1 MTDAFDSIDG
11 RLAQTLREK
20 GFTALTPVQEAV
32 VAHGNSEVD
41 FRISSQTGSGKTLAI
56 AMVLAQ
62 TWERATEPARADFS
76 GAAPRVAVIVPTREL
91 ATQVERELRWALGY
105 LKAQVVSV
113 TGGTSV
119 PGDRRLLHK
128 FRGILVGTPGRVCD
142 HLRTK
147 VLDLS
152 ALETLVLDE
161 ADQMLDL
168 GFREELDQIVES
180 SPKSRRTHFVSATFR
195 PEIKR
200 LAQRYQKEAVQLEG
214 TPLGSA
220 NADIQHIAHLI
231 HPDDRENALI
241 NTLLAS
247 LGQKTLVFARTRQ
260 DVRDLSDFLNEQGFS
275 AAPISGE
282 LEQRQRDRALAAFK
296 NGQTSILVATDVAAR
311 GIHVEDIEL
320 VVHVDPPSDAELY
333 VHRSGRTGRAGK
345 KGRSILLVPAR
356 SRARAER
363 LFTAAA
369 VRGRFLPTPDVKA
382 IEKLQLEGIKA
393 AIQEQLKAPVP
404 GPLDYLALARE
415 LLVEQD
421 PAELIA
427 RLLATAKIQGPC
439 EARELR
445 NVAPPAPARK
455 APLQSL
461 PPGVRSPSPMN
472 GPRGPAQRPFQ
483 PGAQSPVERSA
494 GEVGFARFRV
504 SMGNR
509 HGATPQR
516 ILSMVCRRGGIH
528 GSDVGSIRIEEG
540 FTTLEVNR
548 AVASAFAQK
557 SGRPDARD
565 PDVRISP
572 APAGAPPK
580 NSRPFAPPVR
590 FAPSGR

>member
-1 MTDAFDSIDG
+1 MDTAFELLDA
-11 RLAQTLREK
+11 RLAQTLRDK
-20 GFTALTPVQEAV
+20 GFTSLTPVQQAV
-32 VAHGNSEVD
+32 CAHGSAEVD
-41 FRISSQTGSGKTLAI
+41 FRISSQTGSGKTVAF

-62 TWERATEPARADFS
+62 TWERQMEVARPEFL
-76 GAAPRVAVIVPTREL
+76 GAVPRVAVIVPTREL
-91 ATQVERELRWALGY
+91 ATQVERELRWALSY
-105 LKAQVVSV
+105 LKAPVVSV

-119 PGDRRLLHK
+119 SGDRRLLHK

-142 HLRTK
+142 HIRTK

-168 GFREELDQIVES
+168 GFRDELDQIVES
-180 SPKSRRTHFVSATFR
+180 CPPTRRTHFVSATFR

-200 LAQRYQKEAVQLEG
+200 LAERYQKKAVQLEG

-220 NADIQHIAHLI
+220 NSDIQHIAHLI
-231 HPDDRENALI
+231 HPDDREGALI

-247 LGQKTLVFARTRQ
+247 IGQKTLVFARTRQ

-296 NGQTSILVATDVAAR
+296 SGHTSILVATDVAAR

-320 VVHVDPPSDAELY
+320 VIHVDPPSDAELY

-363 LFTAAA
+363 LFAIAG
-369 VRGRFLPTPDVKA
+369 VRARFLPAPDAAMISKN
-382 IEKLQLEGIKA
+382 QLEGLKQQVA
-393 AIQEQLKAPVP
+393 DQLTRPIP
-404 GPLDYLALARE
+404 SSLDYLTLAKE
-415 LLVEQD
+415 LLTDQD
-421 PAELIA
+421 PAELVA
-427 RLLATAKIQGPC
+427 RLLADTKLQGGPC
-439 EARELR
+439 EPRELR
-445 NVAPPAPARK
+445 SVAAPTPMRKGPPAK
-455 APLQSL
+455 AFAAQSG
-461 PPGVRSPSPMN
+461 PVS
-472 GPRGPAQRPFQ
+472 GPRGAGPRTMPPDARPKERT
-483 PGAQSPVERSA
+483 SVE
-494 GEVGFARFRV
+494 GFARFRV

-516 ILSMVCRRGGIH
+516 ILSMVCRRGGIS
-528 GSDVGSIRIEEG
+528 GADVGAIRIEEA

-548 AVASAFAQK
+548 AVANMFAKK
-557 SGRPDARD
+557 SGRPDERD
-565 PDVRISP
+565 PEVRISP
-572 APAGAPPK
+572 APSGPPAKAARGA
-580 NSRPFAPPVR
+580 FAPP
-590 FAPSGR
+590 GR